1 MFQTNFFI
9 YVRVFY
15 SCSFVLTMIFFLS
28 NHEIKKKAFIV
39 NVKYYFVHSNMDFIL
54 VISLL
59 SLIISI
65 CIACALICISICIAC
80 ALICIYKFLVG
91 LVECIY
97 NIQQPHH
104 IQLDEM
110 PPA

>member
-1 MFQTNFFI
+1 
-9 YVRVFY
+9 
-15 SCSFVLTMIFFLS
+15 
-28 NHEIKKKAFIV
+28 
-39 NVKYYFVHSNMDFIL
+39 MDFIL

-59 SLIISI
+59 SLI
-65 CIACALICISICIAC
+65 ISICIAC

-104 IQLDEM
+104 IQLDDVQVKETTYIIELDDVQVKETTYIIEE
-110 PPA
+110 

>member
-1 MFQTNFFI
+1 
-9 YVRVFY
+9 
-15 SCSFVLTMIFFLS
+15 
-28 NHEIKKKAFIV
+28 
-39 NVKYYFVHSNMDFIL
+39 MDFIL

-110 PPA
+110 LPA

>member
-1 MFQTNFFI
+1 M
-9 YVRVFY
+9 
-15 SCSFVLTMIFFLS
+15 
-28 NHEIKKKAFIV
+28 KKKKTFIV

-59 SLIISI
+59 SIIISI

-80 ALICIYKFLVG
+80 ALICIYKFLFG

-97 NIQQPHH
+97 NI
-104 IQLDEM
+104 
-110 PPA
+110 